1 MISRRKCSGFKGVM
15 KVVERENKKNET
27 GTRVIKATL

>member
-15 KVVERENKKNET
+15 KVVERENKKMKLAP
-27 GTRVIKATL
+27 G